1 MLIRLTDT
9 LIIRFLSGFIK
20 GSNVPFST
28 RFHVCARARVCR
40 SDCVCVWCARACII
54 LFIMKEIFSAV
65 NKFVENKNAN
75 HQHGKPSFQPGNS
88 DGIIHPS

>member
-1 MLIRLTDT
+1 MWMGGGGRGE
-9 LIIRFLSGFIK
+9 FLRAH
-20 GSNVPFST
+20 VCVC
-28 RFHVCARARVCR
+28 VCARARVCR

-75 HQHGKPSFQPGNS
+75 HQHGKPSFQTGNS